1 MSRILNFFTRGLNHE
16 SSTISDFFKNT
27 ITSHSSYM
35 LTNINTILNKYNLN
49 CHDLFSLNKRQIK
62 RVIQTYNGEHD
73 WRSSLVKDLLCM
85 RDKQCDSVLD
95 HTEVKQR
102 LKEISTQR

>member
-1 MSRILNFFTRGLNHE
+1 
-16 SSTISDFFKNT
+16 
-27 ITSHSSYM
+27 M

-49 CHDLFSLNKRQIK
+49 CHDLFSLNNRQIK
-62 RVIQTYNGEHD
+62 KVIQTYNGKQD
-73 WRSSLVKDLLCM
+73 WRSSLAKELLCM
-85 RDKQCDSVLD
+85 RDKQCNFMLD